1 MTEHLKEE
9 QITLKESVE
18 INDASPP
25 GEHTRSE
32 HETAASEQTEC
43 ERSKLTES
51 ELKQPELEQ
60 FPVVS
65 ENYKIVELI
74 GHGGMGTVYK
84 AINGLTGSTVAIKL
98 FTSAVSK
105 DKATL
110 KRFEQETNTLAN
122 VDESNL
128 LTIYESGESS
138 DGAPYLVMEY
148 IEGNNLA
155 EVLTH
160 NKVDE
165 TSAFPLFIQL
175 CDLLS
180 RAHRRGI
187 IHRDIKPSNIIVSS
201 QSTLIED
208 NQKVDFERV
217 RIVDFGIARILDS
230 VKDDTTKLTQTGA
243 IFGTPT
249 YMSPEQCQARETVD
263 QRSDIYSLGCV
274 MYEVLTGQPPF
285 SGDNPLQVAMQHLND
300 FPHPIS
306 AKNCSK
312 NLERIVMQCL
322 AKDPQDRYKS
332 VDDLREDLELV
343 KQNRNP
349 KYLKKLKTP
358 KKKRPNLS
366 VGMLFILIITV
377 VIAYYNRAPEKQ
389 DLNSSQSPST
399 ASGTATKI
407 AKAKTDVR
415 RLSAEIKLHPQD
427 KFWYMKRAQAYTDLN
442 KDKEAIADY
451 TKVIELDPQ
460 DVHAYTN
467 RGSSYMAKEAW
478 DLSMKDE
485 DKALSLSPNHVNAI
499 CTRAIVFM
507 EEEDYPEALA
517 ECEKAIQLD
526 PGRFDAY
533 LTRGRVYMRTKEYA
547 KALKEFDAVVR
558 MEPQMT
564 HGYWNR
570 SQCYSEL
577 NQYEKSIAD
586 ATKAIELDPTDPYL
600 YGNRASI
607 YLEKNHFS
615 SALNDI
621 NKALQIDPESI
632 DALST
637 RADYYNSMNQHD
649 LAIADCSRAIEL
661 SPETSRL
668 YSNRAYAYSKQ
679 KKYAEAIKDCNRA
692 LQLDKNNSYAREL
705 RDWCA
710 RFK

>member
-1 MTEHLKEE
+1 MTEHLREE

-18 INDASPP
+18 IKDTSPP
-25 GEHTRSE
+25 AERTHSE
-32 HETAASEQTEC
+32 PEMQTEY
-43 ERSKLTES
+43 E
-51 ELKQPELEQ
+51 QPGLEQ

-74 GHGGMGTVYK
+74 GRGGMGTVYK
-84 AINGLTGSTVAIKL
+84 AINALTGSTVAIKL

-110 KRFEQETNTLAN
+110 KRFEQEAN
-122 VDESNL
+122 ALSNIDDSNL
-128 LTIYESGESS
+128 LTIYESGKSS

-148 IEGNNLA
+148 IEGKNLA

-187 IHRDIKPSNIIVSS
+187 IHRDIKPSNIIVSCTS
-201 QSTLIED
+201 SLLEENEKI
-208 NQKVDFERV
+208 DFEHA

-230 VKDDTTKLTQTGA
+230 VKDDTTKMTQTGA

-249 YMSPEQCQARETVD
+249 YMSPEQCQARQTVD

-274 MYEVLTGQPPF
+274 MYEVLTGHPPF

-300 FPHPIS
+300 SPSPIS
-306 AKNCSK
+306 AKSCSK

-322 AKDPQDRYKS
+322 SKAPQDRYES
-332 VDDLREDLELV
+332 VDDLREDLEFV
-343 KQNRNP
+343 KQNRRP
-349 KYLKKLKTP
+349 KYLNKLKAS
-358 KKKRPNLS
+358 KKKPPNLS
-366 VGMLFILIITV
+366 VGMLFILIITLV
-377 VIAYYNRAPEKQ
+377 MAYYNRAPEQQ
-389 DLNSSQSPST
+389 DRKSSQFPST
-399 ASGTATKI
+399 SAGTATKL
-407 AKAKTDVR
+407 AKAKTEVR

-467 RGSSYMAKEAW
+467 RGSSYMAKGEW

-507 EEEDYPEALA
+507 EEEDYPKALA
-517 ECEKAIQLD
+517 ECEKAIRLD
-526 PGRFDAY
+526 PERFDAY

-547 KALKEFDAVVR
+547 KALKEFDTVVR

-564 HGYWNR
+564 NGYWNR
-570 SQCYSEL
+570 SQCYSAL
-577 NQYEKSIAD
+577 NQYAMSIAD
-586 ATKAIELDPTDPYL
+586 ATKAIELDPSDPYL

-607 YLEKNHFS
+607 YLEKNHFTR
-615 SALNDI
+615 ALNDI
-621 NKALQIDPESI
+621 KKALEIDPENI

-637 RADYYNSMNQHD
+637 RADYYNSMNQYD
-649 LAIADCSRAIEL
+649 SAIADCSRAIEL
-661 SPETSRL
+661 APETSRL

-692 LQLDKNNSYAREL
+692 LQIDQNNSYARHL